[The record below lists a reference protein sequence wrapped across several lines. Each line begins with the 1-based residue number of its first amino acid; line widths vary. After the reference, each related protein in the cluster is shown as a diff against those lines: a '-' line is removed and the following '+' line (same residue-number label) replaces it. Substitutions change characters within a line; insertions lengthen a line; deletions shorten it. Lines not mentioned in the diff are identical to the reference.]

1 MEVFEIPE
9 ELTDELRM
17 EVGSLI
23 EIENLKPTLCCI
35 KTIRTKLDKYVYEYC
50 KKILND
56 KNKDEKKYKI
66 EYVYK
71 KIGLDDL
78 PESAEVTR
86 PRVITKYDIENRDEI
101 INIKDAFQ
109 TIILCMSDSNSRI
122 FLCDI
127 DTNKYKYKLFD
138 NEELSILK
146 VKKNKVIELKE
157 CYGIIFLEEVEILI
171 INIID
176 NMKDS
181 YGNIINTEINECY
194 NSCNEVKMNKLSI
207 KKEDIYE
214 ECMEMNITKDF
225 YKDFLYKKVCCE
237 ELYNIISNT
246 DVYNLRINN
255 EKKNNTTKDNIME
268 KLIDEEGYPISKYL
282 QRFHV
287 KDVIQKNVC
296 KYFLSEFTETN
307 QIELLMDN
315 IPNLIQLFSYY
326 FEDLYEEIKKKY
338 NIHDNNVINMKNLKI
353 MKTNKIEINKVELI
367 CLIPLEEI
375 TIYTSDSMKY
385 IMNIGD
391 LMIYY
396 GEELVLDKDIIMIT
410 YTLSINDV

>member
-17 EVGSLI
+17 EVGSSK
-23 EIENLKPTLCCI
+23 EIENLKPKVSSIQGTLSS
-35 KTIRTKLDKYVYEYC
+35 IRTKLDKYVYEYC
-50 KKILND
+50 KKIFD
-56 KNKDEKKYKI
+56 EKNKDETKYKI

-71 KIGLDDL
+71 KIELDDL

-138 NEELSILK
+138 NEEFSILK
-146 VKKNKVIELKE
+146 VKKNKVIELKK

-181 YGNIINTEINECY
+181 YGNIINTKINEW
-194 NSCNEVKMNKLSI
+194 NEVKMNKLSI
-207 KKEDIYE
+207 KKEDVYE

-246 DVYNLRINN
+246 VYNLRINN

-296 KYFLSEFTETN
+296 KYFLSEFTETK

-315 IPNLIQLFSYY
+315 IPNLIQLFSCY

-338 NIHDNNVINMKNLKI
+338 NIHNDNVINMKNLKI

-375 TIYTSDSMKY
+375 TIDTSDSMKY

-396 GEELVLDKDIIMIT
+396 GEELVLDKEIIIIT